1 MRSRTRAGLAGALV
15 IGGLV
20 LAGCGG
26 DDDGG
31 GSGGDGGAAADVVV
45 HGTDALKFD
54 KTSYSASAGDV
65 TVELTNDGNT
75 PHTLLIEGNSDFKL
89 EAASKGKSDE
99 GTVAMAAG
107 TYTIYCDVP
116 GHRQAGME
124 STLVVN

>member
-31 GSGGDGGAAADVVV
+31 GGSDGGGAADVIV

-54 KTSYSASAGDV
+54 KSSYSARAGDV
-65 TVELTNDGNT
+65 TMELTNDGNT
-75 PHTLLIEGNSDFKL
+75 PHTLLIDGNADFKL
-89 EAASKGKSDE
+89 QVASKGKTDE
-99 GTVAMAAG
+99 GTVALTAG

>member
-1 MRSRTRAGLAGALV
+1 VLV

-20 LAGCGG
+20 LAGCG

-31 GSGGDGGAAADVVV
+31 GGGGGETADVVV

-54 KTSYSASAGDV
+54 KTSYTARAGDV
-65 TVELTNDGNT
+65 SIELTNDGNT
-75 PHTLLIEGNSDFKL
+75 AHTLLIDGNADFKL
-89 EAASKGKSDE
+89 QVASKGKTDN
-99 GTVAMAAG
+99 GTVQLTAG